1 MGDNKN
7 NIGTARGEFSHSSVT
22 FFTFRLSIPRVF
34 RTVVSYNYYSVLCVY
49 LHRKVRRSWEYGVY
63 KVAITRGGGGR
74 EREAWKKKLE
84 KGLTVTNI
92 FNEMES
98 TPTSSLII
106 LVVLQCMKSR
116 YILCKARQRNYAVVH
131 SPFFFGGNEG
141 VKRGEKKVPEA
152 MQSP

>member
-1 MGDNKN
+1 M
-7 NIGTARGEFSHSSVT
+7 
-22 FFTFRLSIPRVF
+22 
-34 RTVVSYNYYSVLCVY
+34 
-49 LHRKVRRSWEYGVY
+49 
-63 KVAITRGGGGR
+63 
-74 EREAWKKKLE
+74 KKKLE

-152 MQSP
+152 MQSLLK